1 VNRAGVSAV
10 TPARCC
16 IMLTHVSLTR
26 ADFAQVRQR
35 LDSYTFLLIACT
47 LYAASRAVVPKCA

>member
-1 VNRAGVSAV
+1 
-10 TPARCC
+10 
-16 IMLTHVSLTR
+16 MLTHVSLTR

-47 LYAASRAVVPKCA
+47 LYAASRAVVPSARDSAQARRPGNLR